1 MSPSQKHF
9 NVAFIG
15 AIVTEM
21 KTSIYI
27 AASLDG
33 FIATRDHGLSWLDIV
48 KSEGEDYGYADFMS
62 SVDCLLIGRNT
73 YETVRGFRAWPY
85 EGKKVL
91 VLTHR
96 PFAPIRDEI
105 QASGALKPILQKLA
119 ESGIQRVYLDGG
131 ATARQGLTEGVVTDL
146 TVSIIPIL
154 LGGGVPLFGEVGVE
168 SLLRNLGAK
177 SFSSGLVQVSYE
189 IKK

>member
-1 MSPSQKHF
+1 
-9 NVAFIG
+9 
-15 AIVTEM
+15 M

-33 FIATRDHGLSWLDIV
+33 FIATHDHGLDWLNIV

-73 YETVRGFRAWPY
+73 YETVRGFGAWPY
-85 EGKKVL
+85 EGKRVL

-96 PFAPIRDEI
+96 PFVPMRDET
-105 QASGALKPILQKLA
+105 QVSGSLRSILQKLT
-119 ESGIQRVYLDGG
+119 ERGIQRVYLDGG
-131 ATARQGLTEGVVTDL
+131 ATARQGLAERVVTDI

-154 LGGGVPLFGEVGVE
+154 LGGGISLFGEIGIE
-168 SLLRNLGAK
+168 SRLRHLGAK
-177 SFSSGLVQVSYE
+177 SFSSGLVQLSYTVQT
-189 IKK
+189 